1 MRLPIGEGSNVA
13 MELFPYQTAGAY
25 AVMHHFEQGSK
36 FVILDAPPGTGKT
49 FIGRFIME
57 QMATYNKHSLYSCH
71 SKALQRQF
79 TEDFPEVPVMYGRS
93 NYETEYEP
101 KATAADCLGQ
111 ECSFCTNCPYRI
123 AKDKF
128 LRAPVGMTNINYFL
142 SESNYVGAIETDFI
156 VLDEVDTLEKV
167 LMDFAELSI
176 SERNLRLRYG
186 MYGPKKK
193 TVESSWVD
201 WAEAA
206 HAKMIL
212 ARNKVVKESKVNPT
226 PQAIKEAQY
235 VSGIVKK
242 LEMLNDE
249 EFGIRS
255 GNWVYDGYNDSM
267 VKFRPIKIA
276 NLAERLIWSH
286 VNKAL
291 LMSGT
296 IISAQSIASDLGID
310 NYEEVTLPS
319 RFPVENRP
327 IYVKPVAKMTQKS
340 TNKDYDDMAEQI
352 NAIMESNAGRI
363 LIHTVSYRFAGE
375 IMNRL
380 KSDRLITYS
389 NNSEVES
396 AISTYLDRPDAVLV
410 APSMSRGVSFSY
422 DKCDVIIIVKI
433 PYLSL
438 GDKQVSA
445 RLYTLGGQL
454 WYTVSAIRE
463 LVQMTGRGMRAA
475 DDRCA
480 TYILDSSFIDMLNRH
495 GNKRLFPK
503 WWRDAVIEI

>member
-1 MRLPIGEGSNVA
+1 MSQ
-13 MELFPYQTAGAY
+13 ELFPYQTAAAY
-25 AVMHHFEQGSK
+25 AILHQFSQGYK

-49 FIGRFIME
+49 YIGRFVME
-57 QMATYNKHSLYSCH
+57 ELSSHDQHSLYSCH

-79 TEDFPEVPVMYGRS
+79 NEDFPEVPVMYGRS
-93 NYETEYEP
+93 NYPTELEP
-101 KATAADCLGQ
+101 GMTAADCLGP
-111 ECSFCTNCPYRI
+111 ECSLCNVCPYRV
-123 AKDKF
+123 AKEKF
-128 LRAPVGMTNINYFL
+128 LHSPVGMTNISYFL
-142 SESNYVGAIETDFI
+142 SEANYVGVINTDMI

-176 SERNLRLRYG
+176 SEKNLRLRYG
-186 MYGPKKK
+186 MYAPKKK

-206 HAKMIL
+206 YAKML
-212 ARNKVVKESKVNPT
+212 LVRGKVIRKMKIDPNP
-226 PQAIKEAQY
+226 QSVKEAQY
-235 VSGIVKK
+235 VNGLVGK
-242 LEMLNDE
+242 LKLLNDE

-255 GNWVYDGYNDSM
+255 GNWVYDGYNDGM
-267 VKFRPIKIA
+267 IKFRPIKIA
-276 NLAERLIWSH
+276 NLANNLIWAH
-286 VNKAL
+286 VDKVL

-296 IISAQSIASDLGID
+296 IISAQSIANDLGID

-319 RFPVENRP
+319 RFPAANRP
-327 IYVKPVAKMTQKS
+327 IYINPIAKMTAKS
-340 TNKDYDDMAEQI
+340 TILDYDRIVDQI
-352 NAIMESNAGRI
+352 RVIMNNNAGRI
-363 LIHTVSYRFAGE
+363 LIHTVSYRFALE

-380 KSDRLITYS
+380 KSDRLITYT
-389 NNSEVES
+389 NNTAVES
-396 AISTYLDRPDAVLV
+396 AISTYLDTPGSVLV

-445 RLYTLGGQL
+445 RLYTPGGQL

-463 LVQMTGRGMRAA
+463 LIQMTGRGMRAA

-480 TYILDSSFIDMLNRH
+480 TYILDASFLDMFNRH
-495 GNKRLFPK
+495 GNKRLFPN
-503 WWRDAVIEI
+503 WWRDAMIIVN